1 MAGCGQRVQREGTGS
16 VNAARRNMGPL
27 VLFGFCLMGFA
38 LTPFDPYGQLF
49 LDKAESGFVW
59 SHAFG
64 VDELGQD
71 VLSRVWRGSANTI
84 CYAFLASVGTLL
96 LSTVLLTA
104 ERKGGRSVSQLILS
118 LVSLGIAVPVMFL
131 GLLFMIFMDRSPS
144 TLSIAIAIAGVPL
157 AFRQLRILW
166 IEQNA
171 AMHVEASR
179 AVGGDDRH
187 VFLFSLLPNIR
198 PQLFELW
205 KLAFAVAILELSA
218 LTFLGLAGDPNWA
231 ELGTLLHKHQKH
243 LLQQPLLVIWP
254 GVTLCAILWTI
265 RRIRP
270 D

>member
-1 MAGCGQRVQREGTGS
+1 VIQALK
-16 VNAARRNMGPL
+16 RNGGPIGLL
-27 VLFGFCLMGFA
+27 VFCMLGFA

-49 LDKAESGFVW
+49 LERAEGGFSW
-59 SHAFG
+59 AHLFG

-71 VLSRVWRGSANTI
+71 VTSRVWRGSANTI
-84 CYAFLASVGTLL
+84 SYSLLASLGTLL
-96 LSTVLLTA
+96 VSSGLLTV
-104 ERKGGRSVSQLILS
+104 ERKGGASVSKLILAM
-118 LVSLGIAVPVMFL
+118 VSLGIAVPVMFL

-157 AFRQLRILW
+157 AFRQLRVLW

-179 AVGGDDRH
+179 AIGGGRRH
-187 VFLFSLLPNIR
+187 LFFFSLMPNIR
-198 PQLFELW
+198 PQLVEIW
-205 KLAFAVAILELSA
+205 KLVFAIAILELSA

-254 GVTLCAILWTI
+254 GVTLCGILWMI
-265 RRIRP
+265 RRIRAE
-270 D
+270 